1 MKAPY
6 LFAIIA
12 LVITFAALSLPNLK
26 RKSVS
31 PVATKDE
38 APATSLY
45 AANDISST
53 ATNASYLDNKLEL
66 LQPPDGAQTAA
77 AENGIIDPDKSFFGV
92 PLGTSE
98 DRLIKKFGEP
108 VGYLRL
114 TDNRSLMLYGDT
126 MAFIFQSGKLSGI
139 LLRDKDWGFLDARL
153 KQELPSKNS
162 LGWPKPP
169 QPWDNPKPWD
179 NQWELNNGLKNKM
192 GLVDIRGI
200 LGDSLQPEEP
210 TSKNSR
216 HWQYYLTDK
225 SKVSLGFLRTGH
237 DNEDD
242 ENAYWLY
249 SVSVEPRQEK
259 D

>member
-12 LVITFAALSLPNLK
+12 LVITFAALSLPNLE
-26 RKSVS
+26 RKSAS

-45 AANDISST
+45 AADDISST
-53 ATNASYLDNKLEL
+53 ATNASYLDNKLWL

-77 AENGIIDPDKSFFGV
+77 TENGIIDPDKSFFGV
-92 PLGTSE
+92 PLGTPE

-114 TDNRSLMLYGDT
+114 TDNRSLILYGDT
-126 MAFIFQSGKLSGI
+126 VAFIFQSGKLSGI

-153 KQELPSKNS
+153 KQELPSKNP
-162 LGWPKPP
+162 LGWPEP
-169 QPWDNPKPWD
+169 PKPWD
-179 NQWELNNGLKNKM
+179 SQWELSNGLKNKM
-192 GLVDIRGI
+192 ALVDIRGI
-200 LGDSLQPEEP
+200 LGDSLRSEEP
-210 TSKNSR
+210 MSKNSR
-216 HWQYYLTDK
+216 YRQFYLTDK
-225 SKVSLGFLRTGH
+225 SKISLGFVRKGK
-237 DNEDD
+237 DNDDD
-242 ENAYWLY
+242 ESAYWLS
-249 SVSVEPRQEK
+249 SVRVEPRQEK